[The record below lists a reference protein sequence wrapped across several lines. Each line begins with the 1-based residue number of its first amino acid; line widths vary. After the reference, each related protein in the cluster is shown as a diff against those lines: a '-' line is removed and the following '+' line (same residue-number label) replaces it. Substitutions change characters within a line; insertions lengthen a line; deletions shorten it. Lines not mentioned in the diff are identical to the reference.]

1 MTAATWP
8 TPTRGTMFT
17 RAIRRRCPRCGGG
30 PLFHHWIR
38 MAPSCPRCGLPFS
51 RNEDGY
57 HLGAIWFNLLF
68 AEAVSITVFLVTIW
82 RTWPD
87 PPWAILQVTG
97 PIEAILAPVFFYPFS
112 KTLFLAFDL
121 IMRPVGSLVENR
133 DH

>member
-1 MTAATWP
+1 MLA
-8 TPTRGTMFT
+8 
-17 RAIRRRCPRCGGG
+17 RALRRRCPRCGGG
-30 PLFHHWIR
+30 PLFRHWIR

-51 RNEDGY
+51 RHESGY

-68 AEAVSITVFLVTIW
+68 AEAVSITVFLITIW

-87 PPWAILQVTG
+87 PPWAVLQITG
-97 PIEAILAPVFFYPFS
+97 PIEAVLAPVFFYPFS

-121 IMRPVGSLVENR
+121 IMRPVGSLVEHR